1 MDNTDRYEY
10 HVLQDLDRVVFTSKT
25 KEEADAYIKEVKEA
39 YDDDYGYILR
49 YNERDGTLTFQSVQ
63 TGLFVT
69 SLNTRIYDKK
79 LEKYCNEKRVILLS

>member
-10 HVLQDLDRVVFTSKT
+10 HVLQDLKRVVFTGKT
-25 KEEADAYIKEVKEA
+25 KEECDAYIKEVKEA

-49 YNERDGTLTFQSVQ
+49 YNERDGTLTFQSVA

-69 SLNTRIYDKK
+69 SLNTRIYDKR
-79 LEKYCNEKRVILLS
+79 LDKYCNEKGVILLS